1 MANDDHSRQPWHRRR
16 QHDNCGTRGIGGCG
30 GSCNNTSIVVPHGN
44 DSYTSCPLYLDP
56 WTGSVQMWPDSGG
69 GGVDVQQHLPSVM
82 LAGAL
87 PYDLPPQQAGP
98 TFAPSLTHLPLVAW
112 PPWMTSG
119 ALPYGLPPQQAAPTF
134 TSPLPP
140 PPPTSWPPWMSS
152 WSQQP
157 LAHCFH
163 TTVMV
168 PPAVTDW
175 VTDFSASNHTTSTA
189 GNLTSIRP
197 PLPTDPSSIIVS
209 NRSSLLVTSVGTMAF
224 PSPF

>member
-1 MANDDHSRQPWHRRR
+1 MTT
-16 QHDNCGTRGIGGCG
+16 HDNRGTDDGSTTTAEPVASAAVAAPATTPPSSSLMATTATPRAPSTSTPGPAPFRCGPI
-30 GSCNNTSIVVPHGN
+30 P
-44 DSYTSCPLYLDP
+44 
-56 WTGSVQMWPDSGG
+56 GG

>member
-1 MANDDHSRQPWHRRR
+1 MYQYLNIKTSNIWWHTFLQHGNQSLGSFFRFRYFQTLGSTAPPSHGCAASLASCASPRCAAPPPLMADDDHSRQPWHRRWQR
-16 QHDNCGTRGIGGCG
+16 DNCGTRGIDGCG
-30 GSCNNTSIVVPHGN
+30 GSCNNTSIAVPHGN

-56 WTGSVQMWPDSGG
+56 WTGTVQMWPDSGG

-152 WSQQP
+152 WS
-157 LAHCFH
+157 
-163 TTVMV
+163 
-168 PPAVTDW
+168 
-175 VTDFSASNHTTSTA
+175 
-189 GNLTSIRP
+189 
-197 PLPTDPSSIIVS
+197 
-209 NRSSLLVTSVGTMAF
+209 
-224 PSPF
+224 